1 MRDYAR
7 SLSMEGRAQNTGDNT
22 AVRENSLIRTNN
34 SNSSS
39 LRKDSISFPRDTGD
53 RLLNLISLSHEI
65 ADEILG
71 NVDSSIVARVG
82 DSGDRLV
89 VKDDEV
95 EDNGSPNFIV
105 GGENKSFEMGVG
117 PVTDDS
123 LVLNHVAKS
132 NDMNYASPISPLTVE
147 IVSSLPN
154 GSTLASVDKNQAV
167 LIKTSSIKG
176 KQYRIFQRLDCCN
189 YMIHL
194 ALFGFFGVLTRYSLG
209 KLFGPSD
216 LALTSDDSLL
226 YLDLPANIL
235 GCFLIGWFGIV
246 FKTDIRQI
254 SDHLVVGLTT
264 GYLGSLTTFSGWNQ
278 KMLDLSANGHWLFAF
293 AGVILGM
300 FIVNES
306 ITIGVES
313 AEALRKWLL
322 QQFNKSLTNFK
333 SKLEQWR
340 VEMRI
345 QNIAVIILLFLAM
358 LAIWF
363 LFGALAIL
371 KLHSLA
377 DETVLWWGCTVGPP
391 GVWVRWYLARLN
403 GQGLGEKRYFKWL
416 PIGTLCANVL
426 AASLMAVL
434 AILNKLVN
442 KRRYSILISGVQ
454 LGFLGCLSTVS
465 TFVAEVYTM
474 RQSGNKARAF
484 FYTALTFLLSFALGT
499 LIYSV
504 PVWAKHYN

>member
-1 MRDYAR
+1 MDPHHTIEGVDDLSCLKSLSISLQFDSLTMRDYAR
-7 SLSMEGRAQNTGDNT
+7 SLSMEGRTQNTGDNT

-39 LRKDSISFPRDTGD
+39 PRKDSISFPRGTGD

-89 VKDDEV
+89 EKDDEV

-105 GGENKSFEMGVG
+105 DGENKSFEMGVG

-132 NDMNYASPISPLTVE
+132 NDMNYTSPISPLTVE
-147 IVSSLPN
+147 IISSLPN

-167 LIKTSSIKG
+167 LIKTSSIK
-176 KQYRIFQRLDCCN
+176 
-189 YMIHL
+189 
-194 ALFGFFGVLTRYSLG
+194 VLTRYSLG

-313 AEALRKWLL
+313 AEALRKRLL

-333 SKLEQWR
+333 SKLEKWR

-345 QNIAVIILLFLAM
+345 QNIAVIIFLFLAM

-391 GVWVRWYLARLN
+391 A
-403 GQGLGEKRYFKWL
+403 F
-416 PIGTLCANVL
+416 
-426 AASLMAVL
+426 
-434 AILNKLVN
+434 
-442 KRRYSILISGVQ
+442 
-454 LGFLGCLSTVS
+454 GFG
-465 TFVAEVYTM
+465 
-474 RQSGNKARAF
+474 G
-484 FYTALTFLLSFALGT
+484 
-499 LIYSV
+499 I
-504 PVWAKHYN
+504 

>member
-1 MRDYAR
+1 MDPHHTIEGVDDLSCLKSLSISLQFDSLTMRDYAR

-22 AVRENSLIRTNN
+22 LVRENSLIRTNN

-39 LRKDSISFPRDTGD
+39 PRKDSISFPRDTGD
-53 RLLNLISLSHEI
+53 RLLNSISLSHEI
-65 ADEILG
+65 ANKMLG

-95 EDNGSPNFIV
+95 EENGSPNFIV
-105 GGENKSFEMGVG
+105 
-117 PVTDDS
+117 D
-123 LVLNHVAKS
+123 
-132 NDMNYASPISPLTVE
+132 
-147 IVSSLPN
+147 
-154 GSTLASVDKNQAV
+154 VDKNQAD
-167 LIKTSSIKG
+167 LIKTSSIK
-176 KQYRIFQRLDCCN
+176 
-189 YMIHL
+189 
-194 ALFGFFGVLTRYSLG
+194 VLTRYSLG

-246 FKTDIRQI
+246 FKTDICQI

-278 KMLDLSANGHWLFAF
+278 KMLDLSANGYWLFAF
-293 AGVILGM
+293 AGIILGM

-322 QQFNKSLTNFK
+322 QQFNKSLANFK

-340 VEMRI
+340 VEIRI

-358 LAIWF
+358 LAIC
-363 LFGALAIL
+363 G
-371 KLHSLA
+371 
-377 DETVLWWGCTVGPP
+377 TP

-403 GQGLGEKRYFKWL
+403 GQGLGKKRYFKWL

-504 PVWAKHYN
+504 PVWVKHYN